1 MTDFWQRLTSI
12 PSGDTLPIGIDP
24 EGVPVYLG
32 RDEWRHVLRRHPEM
46 NDFRDLIVLAV
57 TRPVARET
65 DSRKAGVM
73 RYYSRVPASRSITT
87 KNLPLRVR
95 VVVKYVEEQE
105 GLKGYISTAFL
116 TR

>member
-1 MTDFWQRLTSI
+1 M
-12 PSGDTLPIGIDP
+12 
-24 EGVPVYLG
+24 YLG
-32 RDEWRHVLRRHPEM
+32 RNEWRHILYGHPEM
-46 NDFRDLIVLAV
+46 FDFRDLIVLAV

-95 VVVKYVEEQE
+95 VVVKYIDEQD